1 MTIKRYKREEMKLLI
16 NNILG
21 ANCEV
26 LPIGN
31 HELKRHLV
39 YMVNTD
45 ADKYVFKYYY
55 RENACNNEIY
65 TLKLLEDTD
74 LPVAKL
80 IDHGMI
86 GDSNEWILL
95 SFIKGVPF
103 SKHFRSID
111 EESRKSIFIEMG
123 EILSKIHQIPVEE
136 VLFAGEANY
145 RDALEKSLN
154 GYVSDIKKMKKDVPI
169 VQIALKYLNESMEI
183 FETAVDGCYCHRD
196 YDGRNVLILRNEEG
210 WSISGVLD
218 FEKSMY
224 WDRSYDFTF
233 MFINHFYEHPEY
245 TKYFVEGYTKNMELP
260 SNINELL
267 KFYMVYDCIK
277 ALSWCKDLSPE
288 YFEKCLKIIQDIL
301 FGEYS
306 PNVMQNNSPL

>member
-16 NNILG
+16 TDIL
-21 ANCEV
+21 ATSCEV

-45 ADKYVFKYYY
+45 TDKYVFKYYY

-65 TLKLLEDTD
+65 TLKLLEDTE
-74 LPVAKL
+74 LPVPKL
-80 IDHGMI
+80 IDYGMI
-86 GDSNEWILL
+86 GESNEWILL

-111 EESRKSIFIEMG
+111 EESKKNIFYRMG
-123 EILSKIHQIPVEE
+123 EMLSKIHQIPADD
-136 VLFAGEANY
+136 VLFAGEVSY

-154 GYVSDIKKMKKDVPI
+154 AYISDIKKLKKDVPI
-169 VQIALKYLNESMEI
+169 VQIALKYLKESMDI

-196 YDGRNVLILRNEEG
+196 YDGRNILILRDENG

-233 MFINHFYEHPEY
+233 MFINHFFENPDYI
-245 TKYFVEGYTKNMELP
+245 KYFAQGYKKNMNLP
-260 SNINELL
+260 VNINNLL
-267 KFYMVYDCIK
+267 KFYMVYESVK
-277 ALSWCKDLSPE
+277 ALTWCKDLSPE
-288 YFEKCLKIIQDIL
+288 YFDKCSRIIKDIL
-301 FGEYS
+301 FNNYE
-306 PNVMQNNSPL
+306 PNII